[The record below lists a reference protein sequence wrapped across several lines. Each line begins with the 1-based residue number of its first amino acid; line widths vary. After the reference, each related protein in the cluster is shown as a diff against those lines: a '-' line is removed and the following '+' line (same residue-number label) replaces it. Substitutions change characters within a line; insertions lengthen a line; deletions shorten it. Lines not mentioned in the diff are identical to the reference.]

1 MSWFNSGEPM
11 PKVGLADIRTEF
23 NAGRADIRAELS
35 ATRAEQRSDA
45 GGLGTEMATAHAG
58 LVTLRTE
65 MGAMRGDLLKWMF
78 IYSCGSVIATVGL
91 IAGVG
96 IFGSR

>member
-1 MSWFNSGEPM
+1 VDLSY
-11 PKVGLADIRTEF
+11 RTQLKGMNELNWERF
-23 NAGRADIRAELS
+23 RATLQA
-35 ATRAEQRSDA
+35 
-45 GGLGTEMATAHAG
+45 EMAAAHAG